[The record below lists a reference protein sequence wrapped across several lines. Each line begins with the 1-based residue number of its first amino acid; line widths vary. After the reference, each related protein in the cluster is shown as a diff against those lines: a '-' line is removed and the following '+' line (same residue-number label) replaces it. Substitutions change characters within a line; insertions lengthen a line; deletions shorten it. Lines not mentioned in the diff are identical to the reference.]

1 MADHSREAEFTGL
14 ECQKTEYSRADLTK
28 ARFFLS
34 NVNLDKSIPS
44 DKSV

>member
-1 MADHSREAEFTGL
+1 MADHRREAEFTGS
-14 ECQKTEYSRADLTK
+14 ECQKADFSRVYLTK
-28 ARFFLS
+28 AKFFLS

>member
-1 MADHSREAEFTGL
+1 MADYRREAEFTGS
-14 ECQKTEYSRADLTK
+14 ECQKADFSRVYLTK

-34 NVNLDKSIPS
+34 NINLDKSIPS